1 MPLLGS
7 DGFGGGGA
15 EGHELL
21 SRHLGVEV
29 AKAGPSGAVFDDR
42 VERQRAGV
50 VGPQAGLHD
59 HDDQRPGRGVGQH
72 REVFGVFELCHDE
85 LGDEPGQ
92 GPGSAGQV
100 VVIDRG
106 GRGQSG
112 QPTVASAGIE
122 KDAQTGD
129 VGAGGVSSEM

>member
-1 MPLLGS
+1 MIGLNGS
-7 DGFGGGGA
+7 EQA
-15 EGHELL
+15 SLARRPV
-21 SRHLGVEV
+21 SMITMTS
-29 AKAGPSGAVFDDR
+29 AR
-42 VERQRAGV
+42 VV
-50 VGPQAGLHD
+50 
-59 HDDQRPGRGVGQH
+59 GVGQH

-112 QPTVASAGIE
+112 QPTVASAGVE
-122 KDAQTGD
+122 KDSQTGD